1 MEGVSQFYHVDSCGI
16 YYKNILQNIDDYK
29 ELLIAHK
36 LNLQAMTLEMFVQQV
51 VQFDDD
57 RLTAEER
64 SILRIQELKR
74 VEEAGNHIKENINGD
89 LSVKNI
95 SRITG
100 LNPNKLQ
107 TGFKYLYSTTLNE
120 YVTNSRLEQAKI
132 LLQNKEY
139 NVNAVVAAVG
149 LESSSYFSK
158 IFKKKYGITPKQY
171 KNVEF

>member
-1 MEGVSQFYHVDSCGI
+1 IF
-16 YYKNILQNIDDYK
+16 YKNILQNIDDYK
-29 ELLIAHK
+29 DFFIAHK
-36 LNLQAMTLEMFVQQV
+36 LNLQSITLEMFVQQV
-51 VQFDDD
+51 IQFDDD
-57 RLTAEER
+57 ILKTEDRT
-64 SILRIQELKR
+64 ILRIQELKR
-74 VEEAGNHIKENINGD
+74 VEEGGNYIRENINGD

-120 YVTNSRLEQAKI
+120 YVTNIRLEQAKI
-132 LLQNKEY
+132 LLLNKEY

-158 IFKKKYGITPKQY
+158 IFKKKYGVSPKQY
-171 KNVEF
+171 KNMQHLI